1 MDNDGRSCD
10 RPPLSER
17 GTSVLVVEDDEALA
31 SALERHLAEEG
42 FDVTT
47 VSDGESALSM
57 LGDSVFGAVLLDL
70 MLPGISG
77 IELCTLIRRER
88 HAVPVIMTTAVAALD
103 ERMAGFDAGAD
114 DYLVKPF
121 DLGEL
126 VARLRAVVRR
136 DRRPDSFYLVVG
148 DLRLDLLSRRAW
160 RGFAELELTNR
171 EFEVLELF
179 LRHPGVVLTR
189 RTIMGAVWERSSIV
203 SDNVVDQYVA
213 RLRRKIDRPF
223 GCSDLQTLHRVGW
236 RLHVEGA
243 R

>member
-17 GTSVLVVEDDEALA
+17 GTNVLVVEDDEALA
-31 SALERHLAEEG
+31 CALERHLTEEG

-47 VSDGESALSM
+47 VPDGESALSM
-57 LGDSVFGAVLLDL
+57 LGASVFGAVLLDL

-77 IELCTLIRRER
+77 IELCVRIRREQ
-88 HAVPVIMTTAVAALD
+88 HAVPVIMTTALAALD

>member
-1 MDNDGRSCD
+1 MADDGRSFD

-31 SALERHLAEEG
+31 SALERHLTEEG
-42 FDVTT
+42 FVVTT
-47 VSDGESALSM
+47 VTDGESALSA
-57 LGDSVFGAVLLDL
+57 LGGVVYGAVLLDL
-70 MLPGISG
+70 MLPGIG
-77 IELCTLIRRER
+77 GLELCERIRSER
-88 HAVPVIMTTAVAALD
+88 HTVPVIMTTALAALD

-126 VARLRAVVRR
+126 VARLRAVLRR
-136 DRRPDSFYLVVG
+136 DRRPDPFYLVAG
-148 DLRLDLLSRRAW
+148 DLRLDLLTRRAW
-160 RGFAELELTNR
+160 RGFTELELTNR
-171 EFEVLELF
+171 EVEVLELF

-189 RTIMGAVWERSSIV
+189 RTIMGAVWDRSSTI

-236 RLHVEGA
+236 RLCVEEAG
-243 R
+243 